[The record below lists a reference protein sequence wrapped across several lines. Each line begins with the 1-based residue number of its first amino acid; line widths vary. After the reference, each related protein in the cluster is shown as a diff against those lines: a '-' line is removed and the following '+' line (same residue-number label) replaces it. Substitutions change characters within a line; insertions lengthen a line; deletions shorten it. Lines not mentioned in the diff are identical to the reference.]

1 MNNINS
7 SKNSNHDGDNRI
19 DAIAGPADFTRPR
32 NPWPRLFLAALVIT
46 SIFILFGMCSVKF
59 LSTPDPVIRVPAE
72 EIQLDLP
79 RLVPIVSF
87 GADLDGST
95 YGIWI
100 LATTDKIFGLISYGE
115 SGCHID
121 WDRFTDTF
129 QDSCTDNAYTPQGLA
144 INENAQRHMH
154 RVNVA
159 YDPAVLGRYVVDL
172 STIELSVCLSEAL
185 VACARETD
193 EIFIEMPDRAIAT
206 VLN

>member
-1 MNNINS
+1 MNHINS
-7 SKNSNHDGDNRI
+7 SSNSNHDGDNRI

-32 NPWPRLFLAALVIT
+32 NPWPRLFLAALVIS

-59 LSTPDPVIRVPAE
+59 LSTPDPVVRVPAE

-95 YGIWI
+95 YGIWV

-129 QDSCTDNAYTPQGLA
+129 RDSCTGNVYTPQGLA

-154 RVNVA
+154 RVNVT

-172 STIELSVCLSEAL
+172 STIELSVCLNEAL
-185 VACARETD
+185 VACAREAD

>member
-1 MNNINS
+1 MNHINS
-7 SKNSNHDGDNRI
+7 SSNSNHDGDNRI

-32 NPWPRLFLAALVIT
+32 NPWPRLFLAALVIA
-46 SIFILFGMCSVKF
+46 SIFILFGMCSVTF
-59 LSTPDPVIRVPAE
+59 LSTPEPVVRVPAE

-79 RLVPIVSF
+79 HLVPIVSF

-121 WDRFTDTF
+121 WDRVTGTF
-129 QDSCTDNAYTPQGLA
+129 QDSCTDNVYTPQGLA
-144 INENAQRHMH
+144 VNENAQRHMH
-154 RVNVA
+154 RVNVT
-159 YDPAVLGRYVVDL
+159 YDPAILGRYVVDL

-185 VACARETD
+185 IACAKEAD
-193 EIFIEMPDRAIAT
+193 EIFIKMPNRAIAT